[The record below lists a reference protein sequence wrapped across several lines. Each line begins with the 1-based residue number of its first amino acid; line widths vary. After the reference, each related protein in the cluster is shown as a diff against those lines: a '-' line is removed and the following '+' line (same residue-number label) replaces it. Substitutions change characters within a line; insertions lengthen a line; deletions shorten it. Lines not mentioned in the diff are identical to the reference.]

1 LPCKISIL
9 KHWKQHTGFKNSALA
24 LLFLFFNCI
33 SIASPVLH
41 LRAEGSKEVSRGLV
55 QFPGNMEM
63 EEENPATSVYVSH
76 SSNFSVRQQHCN
88 NRAVCTNHDQPALLA
103 LHQLQFE
110 LPDHHL
116 LPLPGYYASLFLFN
130 LF

>member
-9 KHWKQHTGFKNSALA
+9 KHWKQHTGFKSSVLA
-24 LLFLFFNCI
+24 LLFLFFNCVSVAI
-33 SIASPVLH
+33 PVLH
-41 LRAEGSKEVSRGLV
+41 LRTEDSKEVSQGLV
-55 QFPGNMEM
+55 QFPGNMET
-63 EEENPATSVYVSH
+63 EEENPATSVYVGH
-76 SSNFSVRQQHCN
+76 SINFSVRQHCN
-88 NRAVCTNHDQPALLA
+88 NRAVCTNHDQPALPA
-103 LHQLQFE
+103 LHHKQFK